1 MVELYG
7 MRISI
12 AYTLFALLATVVNI
26 GVQDVAIR
34 IYTGPNQ
41 LPLSVGAG
49 TVAGLVIKYVLDKRY
64 IFRFQIKNV
73 SHDSQ
78 TFLLYA
84 LMGLVTTV
92 IFWGFEF
99 GFNYLFQ
106 TKELRYLGGA
116 IGLAIGYLSKFHL
129 DKKFVFRQEAES

>member
-1 MVELYG
+1 

-12 AYTLFALLATVVNI
+12 AYTIFALLATVLNI
-26 GVQDVAIR
+26 GVQDFAIR
-34 IYTGPNQ
+34 ILTGPNQ
-41 LPLSVGAG
+41 LLFSVGAG
-49 TVAGLVIKYVLDKRY
+49 TLAGLVIKYVLDKRY
-64 IFRFQIKNV
+64 IFKFQTKNV

-84 LMGLVTTV
+84 SMGLVTTV

-106 TKELRYLGGA
+106 TKELRYLGGV
-116 IGLAIGYLSKFHL
+116 IGLGIGYLSKFHL
-129 DKKFVFRQEAES
+129 DKKFVFRQGVES

>member
-1 MVELYG
+1 

-12 AYTLFALLATVVNI
+12 AYTLFALLATAVNI

-41 LPLSVGAG
+41 LLFSVGTG
-49 TVAGLVIKYVLDKRY
+49 TLAGLVIKYVLDKRY
-64 IFRFQIKNV
+64 IFRFQTKNV

-84 LMGLVTTV
+84 SMGLVTTA

-106 TKELRYLGGA
+106 TKELRYLGGV

-129 DKKFVFRQEAES
+129 DKKFVFRQGVES

>member
-1 MVELYG
+1 
-7 MRISI
+7 MRISLT
-12 AYTLFALLATVVNI
+12 YTLFAVLATAVNI

-34 IYTGPNQ
+34 IYTGPYQ
-41 LPLSVGAG
+41 LLFSIGIG
-49 TVAGLVIKYVLDKRY
+49 TLAGLVIKYVLDKRY
-64 IFRFQIKNV
+64 IFRFQTVNV

-106 TKELRYLGGA
+106 TKELRYLGGV

-129 DKKFVFRQEAES
+129 DKKFVFRQGVES